1 MNMLFSITFLQFD
14 TLFYL
19 CFNLNMRE
27 FDLKNNIRACV
38 RENKNTPRVALTL
51 NFSISVPEKYSGEY
65 SLMNRLLL
73 KGTEK
78 YSSEELSTILDENA
92 IDFSTE
98 MKSDYLRFRFVCLN
112 EDFEKALSIL
122 KEVIL
127 HSTFE
132 EFDKEKT
139 KLKGELT
146 AELDSAKVKVS
157 DLFTKTI
164 YKNHFYGNSYIIYK
178 QS

>member
-1 MNMLFSITFLQFD
+1 MLFSITFLQFD

-73 KGTEK
+73 KGTENIHPK
-78 YSSEELSTILDENA
+78 NYLQFL
-92 IDFSTE
+92 
-98 MKSDYLRFRFVCLN
+98 MKMQLISVR
-112 EDFEKALSIL
+112 K
-122 KEVIL
+122 
-127 HSTFE
+127 
-132 EFDKEKT
+132 
-139 KLKGELT
+139 
-146 AELDSAKVKVS
+146 
-157 DLFTKTI
+157 
-164 YKNHFYGNSYIIYK
+164 
-178 QS
+178 

>member
-1 MNMLFSITFLQFD
+1 MLFSITFLQFD

-132 EFDKEKT
+132 
-139 KLKGELT
+139 
-146 AELDSAKVKVS
+146 
-157 DLFTKTI
+157 
-164 YKNHFYGNSYIIYK
+164 
-178 QS
+178 